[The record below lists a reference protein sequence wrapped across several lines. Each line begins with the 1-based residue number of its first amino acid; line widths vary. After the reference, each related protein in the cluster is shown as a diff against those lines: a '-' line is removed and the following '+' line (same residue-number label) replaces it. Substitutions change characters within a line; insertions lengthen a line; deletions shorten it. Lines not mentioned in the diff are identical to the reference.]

1 MLRGG
6 KRVRPAFAYWGYRAV
21 AADPDGA
28 VGDEILRLFAAL
40 ELLHGCA
47 LVHDDV
53 IDDSATRRGMPT
65 AHVHFAHLHRKHG
78 WRAHRKSSAT
88 RRRSCSATCRWCGP
102 TTSSPGGPAR
112 RRQAPGSAG
121 VVRHPHRGARRAYLD
136 IVAESS
142 GAQSIESAMNVNTY
156 KTASYT
162 VSRPL
167 QLGAAAADRPD
178 VQTLFHDV
186 GTDLGVAFQLRD
198 DVLGVFGDPAVT
210 GKPSGDDLRSGKR
223 TVLLAEAVDLADKSD
238 PAAAELLRTAVGTE
252 LSDDQV
258 RELCE
263 AIVSVGAPGRGGGTH
278 RHPHA
283 PRAEPVGGS
292 PDQRPG
298 ENRAGRTRQIG
309 RQPVGLMSS
318 PTATSTAPTGL
329 ARLAAFTLADE
340 GRPAVLGFVG
350 AALIALGG
358 LGAGSTRL
366 HDPLLE
372 SLHLSW
378 LRFGHGLVVSS
389 VLLWVG
395 VALMLL
401 AWLWLGRR
409 VVTGG
414 HREATEPGRS
424 ASTPWSPPPGSGCS
438 RCCSASRC
446 SAATPIPI
454 WPRARCCRDGFD
466 PYAVGPIENPNSL
479 LDNVSPIW
487 TTTTAPYG
495 PAFILV
501 ARFVTMMVGN
511 HVVAGTMLLRLSM
524 LPGLALLIWAAP
536 GWPAT
541 SAPMA
546 LWRCGSAC
554 STRW

>member
-1 MLRGG
+1 MQATAPSAAELAGSVTEQLRQYLAERRAGAAYIGADYDELIAVLEDFVLRGG

-21 AADPDGA
+21 AADPDGP

-78 WRAHRKSSAT
+78 WRGSPEKFGHSAAILLGDLSLVWADDIVAAADLPGDGRHRVQRVWSDIRT
-88 RRRSCSATCRWCGP
+88 EVL
-102 TTSSPGGPAR
+102 GG
-112 RRQAPGSAG
+112 Q
-121 VVRHPHRGARRAYLD
+121 YLD

-167 QLGAAAADRPD
+167 QLGAAAAADRPD

-263 AIVSVGAPGRGGGTH
+263 AIVSVGALAAVEEHIGTLTH
-278 RHPHA
+278 RALSLLEEA
-283 PRAEPVGGS
+283 PINDPAKTGLAE
-292 PDQRPG
+292 
-298 ENRAGRTRQIG
+298 
-309 RQPVGLMSS
+309 
-318 PTATSTAPTGL
+318 L
-329 ARLAAFTLADE
+329 ARLAAN
-340 GRPAVLGFVG
+340 
-350 AALIALGG
+350 
-358 LGAGSTRL
+358 
-366 HDPLLE
+366 
-372 SLHLSW
+372 
-378 LRFGHGLVVSS
+378 
-389 VLLWVG
+389 
-395 VALMLL
+395 
-401 AWLWLGRR
+401 
-409 VVTGG
+409 
-414 HREATEPGRS
+414 RS
-424 ASTPWSPPPGSGCS
+424 A
-438 RCCSASRC
+438 
-446 SAATPIPI
+446 
-454 WPRARCCRDGFD
+454 
-466 PYAVGPIENPNSL
+466 
-479 LDNVSPIW
+479 
-487 TTTTAPYG
+487 
-495 PAFILV
+495 
-501 ARFVTMMVGN
+501 
-511 HVVAGTMLLRLSM
+511 
-524 LPGLALLIWAAP
+524 
-536 GWPAT
+536 
-541 SAPMA
+541 
-546 LWRCGSAC
+546 
-554 STRW
+554 

>member
-1 MLRGG
+1 MQATAPSAAELAGSVTEQLRQYLAERRAGAAYIGADYDELIAVLEDFVLRGG

-21 AADPDGA
+21 AADPDGP

-78 WRAHRKSSAT
+78 WRGSPDKFGHSAAILLGDL
-88 RRRSCSATCRWCGP
+88 SLVWADDIV
-102 TTSSPGGPAR
+102 
-112 RRQAPGSAG
+112 AG
-121 VVRHPHRGARRAYLD
+121 VDLPGDGRDRVQRVWSDIRTEVLGGQYLD

-167 QLGAAAADRPD
+167 QLGAAAAADRPD

-263 AIVSVGAPGRGGGTH
+263 AIVSVGALAAVEEHIGTLTH
-278 RHPHA
+278 RALSLLEEA
-283 PRAEPVGGS
+283 PINDPAKTGLAE
-292 PDQRPG
+292 
-298 ENRAGRTRQIG
+298 
-309 RQPVGLMSS
+309 
-318 PTATSTAPTGL
+318 L
-329 ARLAAFTLADE
+329 ARLAAN
-340 GRPAVLGFVG
+340 
-350 AALIALGG
+350 
-358 LGAGSTRL
+358 
-366 HDPLLE
+366 
-372 SLHLSW
+372 
-378 LRFGHGLVVSS
+378 
-389 VLLWVG
+389 
-395 VALMLL
+395 
-401 AWLWLGRR
+401 
-409 VVTGG
+409 
-414 HREATEPGRS
+414 RS
-424 ASTPWSPPPGSGCS
+424 A
-438 RCCSASRC
+438 
-446 SAATPIPI
+446 
-454 WPRARCCRDGFD
+454 
-466 PYAVGPIENPNSL
+466 
-479 LDNVSPIW
+479 
-487 TTTTAPYG
+487 
-495 PAFILV
+495 
-501 ARFVTMMVGN
+501 
-511 HVVAGTMLLRLSM
+511 
-524 LPGLALLIWAAP
+524 
-536 GWPAT
+536 
-541 SAPMA
+541 
-546 LWRCGSAC
+546 
-554 STRW
+554 